1 MDFGR
6 ASIPDEMPTR
16 LAKVSELNALLAFRH
31 KTWGSRR
38 DAFKPWS
45 VGDEIA
51 FVIGKSLA
59 GSAIVAGQS
68 YQSEEKDLARRSYP
82 YRLPIS
88 FKHFILSGDRP
99 PLLGEV
105 REALMSVYG
114 AKWGFAMINQGA
126 IPQNA
131 ALAIQAVLANS
142 PNHLR
147 EVDETLDAL
156 IEQARIGHDIE
167 QQRPRPEQIP
177 PVLEPV
183 QPDAEP
189 DLVSP
194 HEESL
199 HTRAQGAL
207 IDLGRA
213 ARCPIWVA
221 SNDRGKL
228 FKGVPLGERSVKA
241 LPSIGL
247 SADAMS
253 RIALI
258 DVLWLQH
265 SAPAFAFEV
274 EVTTS
279 VYSGLLRMSDL
290 LALVPALNMNLFIV
304 APAARRAKVMNEL
317 ARPTFKKIGL
327 NDYCR
332 FIALEALEA
341 LTAKL
346 DVFRGYV
353 HPGIIET
360 LAEELDQIS
369 EERA

>member
-1 MDFGR
+1 
-6 ASIPDEMPTR
+6 MPTR
-16 LAKVSELNALLAFRH
+16 LAKVSELNLLLAFRTR
-31 KTWGSRR
+31 TWGSRK
-38 DAFKPWS
+38 DAFKSWS
-45 VGDEIA
+45 IGDEIA
-51 FVIGKSLA
+51 FVVGKSLA
-59 GSAIVAGQS
+59 GLAVVSGQS
-68 YQSEEKDLARRSYP
+68 YQSKERIWPDDLYP

-88 FKHFILSGDRP
+88 FKNLILSGDRP

-105 REALMSVYG
+105 REALMSSYG
-114 AKWGFAMINQGA
+114 AKWGFAMINQTA
-126 IPQNA
+126 IPPNA
-131 ALAIQAVLANS
+131 GLAIQAVFAGS

-147 EVDETLDAL
+147 EVEESLDSL
-156 IEQARIGHDIE
+156 IEEARIGHDIE
-167 QQRPRPEQIP
+167 QQRPRVQEVPSSAE
-177 PVLEPV
+177 V
-183 QPDAEP
+183 QPDAAP
-189 DLVSP
+189 DLDSP
-194 HEESL
+194 QEETL

-207 IDLGRA
+207 IELGRA
-213 ARCPIWVA
+213 ARCSIWVA

-228 FKGVPLGERSVKA
+228 FKGAPLGDRSLKT
-241 LPSIGL
+241 LPSMGL
-247 SADAMS
+247 SAEAMN

-290 LALVPALNMNLFIV
+290 LALVPALKMNLFIV
-304 APAARRAKVMNEL
+304 APAARRAKVMGEL
-317 ARPTFKKIGL
+317 ARPTFQRIGL

-360 LAEELDQIS
+360 LAEDLDEVS